1 VERKGRKVSD
11 SGGKGGS
18 EGGKEGG
25 KEGRREGRREGGRE
39 GGLSHMTVSSR
50 GGRFSRP
57 SMRGT

>member
-1 VERKGRKVSD
+1 VVGDIPAGGRK
-11 SGGKGGS
+11 KGGCK
-18 EGGKEGG
+18 GG
-25 KEGRREGRREGGRE
+25 REGGRE